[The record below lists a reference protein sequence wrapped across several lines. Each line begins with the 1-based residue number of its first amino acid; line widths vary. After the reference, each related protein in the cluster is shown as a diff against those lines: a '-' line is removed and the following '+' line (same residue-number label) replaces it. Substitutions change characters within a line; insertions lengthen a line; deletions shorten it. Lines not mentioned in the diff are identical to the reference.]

1 MRIVLTSILA
11 TVLAVSGCAKRH
23 EALSPKAALEAGWQ
37 DYRLGEF
44 DRATARFDEA
54 GAATSG
60 ATDEHLQALY
70 GQATTWNLRRP
81 GEDPVKAKALFE
93 EIIRLAPTNE
103 MAAWSTLALARMKH
117 LVPVGEEPD
126 YVAVRAAY
134 QEVIDKFPGH
144 LAAKE
149 AFLYL
154 NATLAATLKDKETRQ
169 AVASLEAY
177 VNQADESVFV
187 GTCCSLLANCY
198 TTLDEPEKRLAIEIR
213 ALTRMELDPQNPFN
227 DLAWAYWNIATIAE
241 FEVGD
246 FDVAR
251 EYYHKL
257 IEEYP
262 TDIRKYGSKLALKR
276 MDDLEA
282 RLRTEEM
289 GARP

>member
-1 MRIVLTSILA
+1 MLVLS
-11 TVLAVSGCAKRH
+11 VFVSGCAQRR
-23 EALSPKAALEAGWQ
+23 EAMTPQAALEAGWRE
-37 DYRLGEF
+37 YRLGEF
-44 DRATARFDEA
+44 DRATENFDA
-54 GAATSG
+54 AAAATSG

-81 GEDPVKAKALFE
+81 GEDPAQAKQLFE

-126 YVAVRAAY
+126 YDAVRAAY

-154 NATLAATLKDKETRQ
+154 NATLVATLKDKETRQ

-177 VNQADESVFV
+177 VNQTNESAFV
-187 GTCCSLLANCY
+187 GTCCSLLANCF

-213 ALTRMELDPQNPFN
+213 ALSRMELDPQNPFN

-246 FDVAR
+246 FAVAR
-251 EYYHKL
+251 EYYQRL
-257 IEEYP
+257 IQEYP
-262 TDIRKYGSKLALKR
+262 TDIRKYGCKLALTR

-282 RLRTEEM
+282 KLRAEV
-289 GARP
+289 AP